1 MHGHACKPA
10 FGNFPYSV
18 VEKFSKALLIL
29 ESFQKLDSCWIF
41 DTWLWVKFSKA
52 GIFQPIQKDL
62 DKRYGRNA

>member
-1 MHGHACKPA
+1 MDGHACKPA

-29 ESFQKLDSCWIF
+29 ESFQKLDCCWIF

-52 GIFQPIQKDL
+52 T
-62 DKRYGRNA
+62 AE